1 MHIDRGDFPLDGH
14 IPEEIITKIRG
25 SQDIVEV
32 ISRHISLKKTGQNYI
47 GRCPFHSEKTP
58 SFVVSP
64 GKQIFHCFGCE
75 TGGNVITFLM
85 KYESI
90 TFPEAVKRLAHDAGI
105 EILER
110 HRKGERGEKFLYE
123 VNKKAADY
131 YHNVLSAAK
140 ESEPARKYLLARGLS
155 METIKRF
162 KIGYSINSWNGAYDY
177 LRKEGFKEENMIA
190 SGIVVPNTSGSGCHD
205 RFRGRVMLPI
215 YDIQNRVV
223 GFGGRV
229 LDDSTPKYLNS
240 PETPIFS
247 KGHLLYG
254 LDAVKNSIRE
264 AGYTILVEG
273 YMDVIAL
280 HQAGVTNVV
289 GTLGTAFTINHLRL
303 LNRFC
308 KEAVLTFDSDPAGIN
323 AALRTMDI
331 FMDSEVKAKV
341 LLLPEG
347 DDPDTF
353 IGKNGKAAF
362 LALVQSAKGIINFAL
377 DRIIGEVKRTAPDHG
392 DSINSKVKGA
402 GDCLSIIKKIP
413 NRIEQDQYIQR
424 VSKGLGIEKEVLLSE
439 LRRGN
444 ERKKGAPPEKV
455 PKKVKEAAVEK
466 PKAEEMLLGL
476 LVKDWALRKMVGDI
490 LRVEDFTNP
499 QFQEIAG
506 HLLRSERDIHEI
518 INSEECNQEIKDT
531 MTKMA
536 VNEMHFDS
544 PEKTLSDCIKVLQR
558 NRLNREFK
566 EVEKEIAVAELG
578 GIFER
583 VKELLLKKQELLRQ
597 KKVLYEN

>member
-32 ISRHISLKKTGQNYI
+32 ISRHISLKKTGQNYT

-64 GKQIFHCFGCE
+64 GKQIFHCFGCA

-105 EILER
+105 EIAER

-123 VNKKAADY
+123 VNKVAADY
-131 YHNVLSAAK
+131 YYKVLSAAK
-140 ESEPARKYLLARGLS
+140 EAEPARNYLLARGLS
-155 METIKRF
+155 IETMKRF
-162 KIGYSINSWNGAYDY
+162 KIGYSMNSWNGAYDY
-177 LRKEGFKEENMIA
+177 LRKEGFKEEDMVKA
-190 SGIVVPNTSGSGCHD
+190 GITATNTSGSGCHD

-215 YDIQNRVV
+215 CDIQNRVA

-240 PETPIFS
+240 PETPVFS

-254 LDAVKNSIRE
+254 LDAAKDSIRE
-264 AGYTILVEG
+264 TGYAILVEG

-308 KEAVLTFDSDPAGIN
+308 KETVLTFDSDPAGIN

-331 FMDSEVKAKV
+331 FNDSEVKAKV

-353 IGKNGKAAF
+353 VGKNGKAAF
-362 LALVQSAKGIINFAL
+362 LALVQSAKGIIDFAI
-377 DRIIGEVKRTAPDHG
+377 DRIIDEVRGRVPDHG
-392 DSINSKVKGA
+392 GSINSKVKGA
-402 GDCLSIIKKIP
+402 GDCLSIIKKIS
-413 NRIEQDQYIQR
+413 NRIEKDQYIQR
-424 VSKGLGIEKEVLLSE
+424 VSRGFGIEKEVLLSE

-444 ERKKGAPPEKV
+444 ERKKGVLPEKV
-455 PKKVKEAAVEK
+455 KETAVER
-466 PKAEEMLLGL
+466 PKAEEILLSL
-476 LVKDWALRKMVGDI
+476 LIRDWALRKMVGDL

-544 PEKTLSDCIKVLQR
+544 PEKTLSDCIRALQR
-558 NRLNREFK
+558 SRLEKEFK
-566 EVEKEIAVAELG
+566 EVEKEISAAELG
-578 GIFER
+578 GPFEK

-597 KKVLYEN
+597 KRVLYEN

>member
-32 ISRHISLKKTGQNYI
+32 ISRHISLKKTGQNYT

-64 GKQIFHCFGCE
+64 GKQIFHCFGCA

-105 EILER
+105 EIAER

-123 VNKKAADY
+123 VNKAAADY
-131 YHNVLSAAK
+131 YYKVLSAAK
-140 ESEPARKYLLARGLS
+140 EAEPARNYLLARGLS
-155 METIKRF
+155 IETMKRF

-177 LRKEGFKEENMIA
+177 LRKEGFKEEDMVKAGIA
-190 SGIVVPNTSGSGCHD
+190 APNTSGSGCHD

-215 YDIQNRVV
+215 CDIQNRVA

-240 PETPIFS
+240 PETPVFS

-254 LDAVKNSIRE
+254 LDAAKDSIRE
-264 AGYTILVEG
+264 TGYAILVEG

-308 KEAVLTFDSDPAGIN
+308 KETVLTFDSDPAGIN

-331 FMDSEVKAKV
+331 FNDSEVKAKV

-353 IGKNGKAAF
+353 VGKNGKAAF
-362 LALVQSAKGIINFAL
+362 LALVQSAKGIIDFAI
-377 DRIIGEVKRTAPDHG
+377 DRIIDEVRGRVPDHG
-392 DSINSKVKGA
+392 GSINSKVKGA
-402 GDCLSIIKKIP
+402 GDCLSIIKKIS
-413 NRIEQDQYIQR
+413 NRIEKDQYIQR
-424 VSKGLGIEKEVLLSE
+424 VSRGFGIEKEVILSE

-444 ERKKGAPPEKV
+444 ERKKGVLPEKV
-455 PKKVKEAAVEK
+455 KETAVER
-466 PKAEEMLLGL
+466 PKAEEILLSL
-476 LVKDWALRKMVGDI
+476 LIRDWALRKMVGD
-490 LRVEDFTNP
+490 LLCVEDFTNP
-499 QFQEIAG
+499 QFREIAG

-536 VNEMHFDS
+536 VNEMHLDS
-544 PEKTLSDCIKVLQR
+544 PEKTLSDCIRALQR
-558 NRLNREFK
+558 NRLEKEFK
-566 EVEKEIAVAELG
+566 EVEKEIAAAELG
-578 GIFER
+578 GPFER
-583 VKELLLKKQELLRQ
+583 VKELHLKKQELLRQ
-597 KKVLYEN
+597 KRVLYEN

>member
-32 ISRHISLKKTGQNYI
+32 ISRHISLKKTGQNYT

-64 GKQIFHCFGCE
+64 GKQIFHCFGCA

-105 EILER
+105 EIAER

-123 VNKKAADY
+123 VNKAAADY
-131 YHNVLSAAK
+131 YYKVLSAAK
-140 ESEPARKYLLARGLS
+140 EAEPARNYLLARGLS
-155 METIKRF
+155 IETMKRF

-177 LRKEGFKEENMIA
+177 LRKEGFKEEDMVKAGIA
-190 SGIVVPNTSGSGCHD
+190 APNTSGSGCHD

-215 YDIQNRVV
+215 CDIQNRVA

-240 PETPIFS
+240 PETPVFS

-254 LDAVKNSIRE
+254 LDAAKDSIRE
-264 AGYTILVEG
+264 TGYAILVEG

-308 KEAVLTFDSDPAGIN
+308 KETVLTFDSDPAGIN

-331 FMDSEVKAKV
+331 FNDSEVKAKV

-353 IGKNGKAAF
+353 VGKNGKAAF
-362 LALVQSAKGIINFAL
+362 LALVQSAKGIIDFAI
-377 DRIIGEVKRTAPDHG
+377 DRIIDEVRGRVPDHG
-392 DSINSKVKGA
+392 GSINSKVKGA
-402 GDCLSIIKKIP
+402 GDCLSIIKKIS
-413 NRIEQDQYIQR
+413 NRIEKDQYIQR
-424 VSKGLGIEKEVLLSE
+424 VSRGFGIEKEVILSE

-444 ERKKGAPPEKV
+444 ERKKGVLPEKV
-455 PKKVKEAAVEK
+455 KETAVER
-466 PKAEEMLLGL
+466 PKAEEILLSL
-476 LVKDWALRKMVGDI
+476 LIRDWALRKMVGDL

-544 PEKTLSDCIKVLQR
+544 PEKTLSDCIRALQR
-558 NRLNREFK
+558 SRLEKEFK
-566 EVEKEIAVAELG
+566 EVEKEISAAELG
-578 GIFER
+578 GPFEK

-597 KKVLYEN
+597 KRVLYEN

>member
-32 ISRHISLKKTGQNYI
+32 ISRHISLKKTGQNYT

-64 GKQIFHCFGCE
+64 GKQIFHCFGCA

-105 EILER
+105 EIAER

-123 VNKKAADY
+123 VNKAAADY
-131 YHNVLSAAK
+131 YYKVLSAAK
-140 ESEPARKYLLARGLS
+140 EAEPARNYLLARGLS
-155 METIKRF
+155 IETMKRF
-162 KIGYSINSWNGAYDY
+162 KIGYSMNSWNGAYDY
-177 LRKEGFKEENMIA
+177 LRKEGFKEEDMVKA
-190 SGIVVPNTSGSGCHD
+190 GITATNTSGSGCHD

-215 YDIQNRVV
+215 CDIQNRVA

-240 PETPIFS
+240 PETPVFS

-254 LDAVKNSIRE
+254 LDAAKDSIRE
-264 AGYTILVEG
+264 TGYAILVEG

-308 KEAVLTFDSDPAGIN
+308 KETVLTFDSDPAGIN

-331 FMDSEVKAKV
+331 FNDSEVKAKV

-353 IGKNGKAAF
+353 VGKNGKAAF
-362 LALVQSAKGIINFAL
+362 LALVQSAKGIIDFAI
-377 DRIIGEVKRTAPDHG
+377 DRIIDEVRGRAPDHG
-392 DSINSKVKGA
+392 GSINSKVKGA
-402 GDCLSIIKKIP
+402 GDCLSIIKKIS
-413 NRIEQDQYIQR
+413 NRIEKDQYIQR
-424 VSKGLGIEKEVLLSE
+424 VSRGFGIEKEVLLSE

-444 ERKKGAPPEKV
+444 ERKKGVLPEKV
-455 PKKVKEAAVEK
+455 KETAVER
-466 PKAEEMLLGL
+466 PKAEEILLSL
-476 LVKDWALRKMVGDI
+476 LIRDWALRKMVGDL

-544 PEKTLSDCIKVLQR
+544 PEKTLSDCIRALQR
-558 NRLNREFK
+558 SRLEKEFK
-566 EVEKEIAVAELG
+566 EVEKEISAAELG
-578 GIFER
+578 GPFEK

-597 KKVLYEN
+597 KRVLYEN

>member
-32 ISRHISLKKTGQNYI
+32 ISRHISLKKTGQNYT

-64 GKQIFHCFGCE
+64 GKQIFHCFGCA

-105 EILER
+105 EIAER

-123 VNKKAADY
+123 VNKAAADY
-131 YHNVLSAAK
+131 YYKVLSAAK
-140 ESEPARKYLLARGLS
+140 EAEPARNYLLARGLS
-155 METIKRF
+155 IETMKRF
-162 KIGYSINSWNGAYDY
+162 KIGYSMNSWNGAYDY
-177 LRKEGFKEENMIA
+177 LRKEGFKEEDMVKA
-190 SGIVVPNTSGSGCHD
+190 GITATNTSGSGCHD

-215 YDIQNRVV
+215 CDIQNRVA

-240 PETPIFS
+240 PETPVFS

-254 LDAVKNSIRE
+254 LDAAKDSIRE
-264 AGYTILVEG
+264 TGYAILVEG

-308 KEAVLTFDSDPAGIN
+308 KETVLTFDSDPAGIN

-331 FMDSEVKAKV
+331 FNDSEVKAKV

-353 IGKNGKAAF
+353 VGKNGKAAF
-362 LALVQSAKGIINFAL
+362 LALVQSAKGIIDFAI
-377 DRIIGEVKRTAPDHG
+377 DRIIDEVRGRVPDHG
-392 DSINSKVKGA
+392 GSINSKVKGA
-402 GDCLSIIKKIP
+402 GDCLSIIKKIS
-413 NRIEQDQYIQR
+413 NRIEKDQYIQR
-424 VSKGLGIEKEVLLSE
+424 VSRGFGIEKEVILSE

-444 ERKKGAPPEKV
+444 ERKKGVLPEKV
-455 PKKVKEAAVEK
+455 KETAVER
-466 PKAEEMLLGL
+466 PKAEEILLSL
-476 LVKDWALRKMVGDI
+476 LIRDWALRKMVGDL

-544 PEKTLSDCIKVLQR
+544 PEKTLSDCIRALQR
-558 NRLNREFK
+558 SRLEKEFK
-566 EVEKEIAVAELG
+566 EVEKEISAAELG
-578 GIFER
+578 GPFEK

-597 KKVLYEN
+597 KRVLYEN

>member
-32 ISRHISLKKTGQNYI
+32 ISKHISLKKTGQNYI

-64 GKQIFHCFGCE
+64 VKQIFHCFGCE

-90 TFPEAVKRLAHDAGI
+90 TFPEAVKRLAYDAGI

-123 VNKKAADY
+123 VNKTAADY
-131 YHNVLSAAK
+131 YHKVLSTAK
-140 ESEPARKYLLARGLS
+140 EAEPARNYLLARGLS

-162 KIGYSINSWNGAYDY
+162 KIGYAINSWNGAYDY
-177 LRKEGFKEENMIA
+177 LRKEGFKEENMVK
-190 SGIVVPNTSGSGCHD
+190 SGIVVPNTSGGGCQD

-215 YDIQNRVV
+215 CDIKNRVV

-254 LDAVKNSIRE
+254 LDAAKDSIRE
-264 AGYTILVEG
+264 AGYAILVEG
-273 YMDVIAL
+273 YTDVIAV

-377 DRIIGEVKRTAPDHG
+377 DRIIDEVKRTASDHG

-424 VSKGLGIEKEVLLSE
+424 GSRGVGIDKEVLLSE

-455 PKKVKEAAVEK
+455 PKKVKEPAVER
-466 PKAEEMLLGL
+466 PKAEEILLCL
-476 LVKDWALRKMVGDI
+476 LVKDWALRKMVGDV
-490 LRVEDFTNP
+490 LRVEDFTDP

-518 INSEECNQEIKDT
+518 INSEGCNQGIKDM
-531 MTKMA
+531 MTKLA
-536 VNEMHFDS
+536 VNEMYFDS

-558 NRLNREFK
+558 NRLDREFK
-566 EVEKEIAVAELG
+566 EVEKEIAAAELG

>member
-64 GKQIFHCFGCE
+64 GKQIFHCFGCA

-105 EILER
+105 EIAER

-123 VNKKAADY
+123 VNKVAADY
-131 YHNVLSAAK
+131 YYKVLSAAK
-140 ESEPARKYLLARGLS
+140 EAEPARNYLLARGLS
-155 METIKRF
+155 IETMKRF
-162 KIGYSINSWNGAYDY
+162 KIGYSMNSWNGAYDY
-177 LRKEGFKEENMIA
+177 LRKEGFKEEDMVKAGIA
-190 SGIVVPNTSGSGCHD
+190 APNTSGSGCHD

-215 YDIQNRVV
+215 CDIQNRVA

-240 PETPIFS
+240 PETPVFS

-254 LDAVKNSIRE
+254 LDAAKDSIRE
-264 AGYTILVEG
+264 TGYAILVEG

-308 KEAVLTFDSDPAGIN
+308 KETVLTFDSDPAGIN

-331 FMDSEVKAKV
+331 FNDSEVKAKV

-353 IGKNGKAAF
+353 VGKNGKAAF
-362 LALVQSAKGIINFAL
+362 LALVQSAKGIIDFAI
-377 DRIIGEVKRTAPDHG
+377 DRIIDEVRGRVPDHG
-392 DSINSKVKGA
+392 GSINSKVKGA
-402 GDCLSIIKKIP
+402 GDCLSIIKKIS
-413 NRIEQDQYIQR
+413 NRIEKDQYIQR
-424 VSKGLGIEKEVLLSE
+424 VSRGFGIEKEVLLSE

-444 ERKKGAPPEKV
+444 ERKKGVLPEKV
-455 PKKVKEAAVEK
+455 KETAVER
-466 PKAEEMLLGL
+466 PKAEEILLSL
-476 LVKDWALRKMVGDI
+476 LIRDWALRKMVGDL

-544 PEKTLSDCIKVLQR
+544 PEKTLSDCIRALQR
-558 NRLNREFK
+558 NRLDREFK
-566 EVEKEIAVAELG
+566 EVEKEIAAAELG
-578 GIFER
+578 GTFEK

-597 KKVLYEN
+597 KRVLYEN

>member
-64 GKQIFHCFGCE
+64 GKQIFHCFGCA

-110 HRKGERGEKFLYE
+110 SKKGERGEKFLYE
-123 VNKKAADY
+123 VNKAAADY

-162 KIGYSINSWNGAYDY
+162 KIGYSMNSWNGAYDY
-177 LRKEGFKEENMIA
+177 
-190 SGIVVPNTSGSGCHD
+190 
-205 RFRGRVMLPI
+205 
-215 YDIQNRVV
+215 
-223 GFGGRV
+223 
-229 LDDSTPKYLNS
+229 
-240 PETPIFS
+240 
-247 KGHLLYG
+247 
-254 LDAVKNSIRE
+254 
-264 AGYTILVEG
+264 
-273 YMDVIAL
+273 
-280 HQAGVTNVV
+280 
-289 GTLGTAFTINHLRL
+289 LRL

-402 GDCLSIIKKIP
+402 GDCLSIIKKIS
-413 NRIEQDQYIQR
+413 NRIEKDQYIQR

>member
-32 ISRHISLKKTGQNYI
+32 ISRHISLKKTGQNYT

-64 GKQIFHCFGCE
+64 GKQIFHCFGCA

-105 EILER
+105 EIAER

-123 VNKKAADY
+123 VNKAAADY
-131 YHNVLSAAK
+131 YYKVLSAAK
-140 ESEPARKYLLARGLS
+140 EAEPARNYLLARGLS
-155 METIKRF
+155 IETMKRF
-162 KIGYSINSWNGAYDY
+162 KIGYSMNSWNGAYDY
-177 LRKEGFKEENMIA
+177 LRKEGFKEEDMVKAGIA
-190 SGIVVPNTSGSGCHD
+190 APNTSGSGCHD

-215 YDIQNRVV
+215 CDIQNRVA

-240 PETPIFS
+240 PETPVFS

-254 LDAVKNSIRE
+254 LDAAKDSIRE
-264 AGYTILVEG
+264 TGYAILVEG
-273 YMDVIAL
+273 YMDVVAL

-308 KEAVLTFDSDPAGIN
+308 KETVLTFDSDPAGIN

-331 FMDSEVKAKV
+331 FNDSEVKAKV

-353 IGKNGKAAF
+353 VGKNGKAAF
-362 LALVQSAKGIINFAL
+362 LALVQSAKGIIDFAI
-377 DRIIGEVKRTAPDHG
+377 DRIIDEVRGRVPDHG
-392 DSINSKVKGA
+392 GSINSKVKGA
-402 GDCLSIIKKIP
+402 GDCLSIIKKIS
-413 NRIEQDQYIQR
+413 NRIEKDQYIQR
-424 VSKGLGIEKEVLLSE
+424 VSRGFGIEKEVLLSE

-444 ERKKGAPPEKV
+444 ERKKGVLPEKV
-455 PKKVKEAAVEK
+455 KETAVER
-466 PKAEEMLLGL
+466 PKAEEILLSL
-476 LVKDWALRKMVGDI
+476 LIRDWALRKMVGDL

-536 VNEMHFDS
+536 VNEMYFDS
-544 PEKTLSDCIKVLQR
+544 PEKTLSDCIRALQR
-558 NRLNREFK
+558 SRLEKEFK
-566 EVEKEIAVAELG
+566 EVEKEISAAELG
-578 GIFER
+578 GPFEK

-597 KKVLYEN
+597 KRVLYEN

>member
-32 ISRHISLKKTGQNYI
+32 ISRHISLKKTGQNYT

-64 GKQIFHCFGCE
+64 GKQIFHCFGCA

-105 EILER
+105 EIAER

-123 VNKKAADY
+123 VNKAAADY
-131 YHNVLSAAK
+131 YYKVLSAAK
-140 ESEPARKYLLARGLS
+140 EAEPARNYLLARGLS
-155 METIKRF
+155 IETMKRF
-162 KIGYSINSWNGAYDY
+162 KIGYSMNSWNGAYDY
-177 LRKEGFKEENMIA
+177 LRKEGFKEEDMVKAGIA
-190 SGIVVPNTSGSGCHD
+190 APNTSGSGCHD

-215 YDIQNRVV
+215 CDIQNRVA

-240 PETPIFS
+240 PETPVFS

-254 LDAVKNSIRE
+254 LDAAKDSIRE
-264 AGYTILVEG
+264 TGYAILVEG

-308 KEAVLTFDSDPAGIN
+308 KETVLTFDSDPAGIN

-331 FMDSEVKAKV
+331 FNDSEVKAKV

-353 IGKNGKAAF
+353 VGKNGKAAF
-362 LALVQSAKGIINFAL
+362 LALVQSAKGIIDFAI
-377 DRIIGEVKRTAPDHG
+377 DRIIDEVRGRVPDHG
-392 DSINSKVKGA
+392 GSINSKVKGA
-402 GDCLSIIKKIP
+402 GDCLSIIKKIS
-413 NRIEQDQYIQR
+413 NRIEKDQYIQR
-424 VSKGLGIEKEVLLSE
+424 VSRGFGIEKEVLLSE

-444 ERKKGAPPEKV
+444 ERKKGVLPEKV
-455 PKKVKEAAVEK
+455 KETAVER
-466 PKAEEMLLGL
+466 PKAEEILLSL
-476 LVKDWALRKMVGDI
+476 LIRDWALRKMVGD
-490 LRVEDFTNP
+490 LLCVEDFTNP
-499 QFQEIAG
+499 QFREIAG

-544 PEKTLSDCIKVLQR
+544 PEKTLSDCIRALQR
-558 NRLNREFK
+558 SRLEKEFK
-566 EVEKEIAVAELG
+566 EVEKEIAAAELG
-578 GIFER
+578 GPFEK

-597 KKVLYEN
+597 KRVLYEN

>member
-64 GKQIFHCFGCE
+64 VKQIFHCFGCE

-110 HRKGERGEKFLYE
+110 HRKGERGETFLFE
-123 VNKKAADY
+123 VNKAAVDY
-131 YHNVLSAAK
+131 YHKLLSAAK
-140 ESEPARKYLLARGLS
+140 EAEPARSYLLARGLS
-155 METIKRF
+155 METIKKF
-162 KIGYSINSWNGAYDY
+162 KIGYAMNSWNGAYDY
-177 LRKEGFKEENMIA
+177 LRKEGFKEENMVKA
-190 SGIVVPNTSGSGCHD
+190 GIVVPNTSGSGCHD

-254 LDAVKNSIRE
+254 LDAAKDSIRE
-264 AGYTILVEG
+264 AGSAILVEG

-362 LALVQSAKGIINFAL
+362 LALVQSAAGIINFAL
-377 DRIIGEVKRTAPDHG
+377 DRIIDEVRRTVSDHG

-424 VSKGLGIEKEVLLSE
+424 VSRGVGIDKDVLLSE

-444 ERKKGAPPEKV
+444 ERKKGTPPGKV
-455 PKKVKEAAVEK
+455 QEKVKEAAVER
-466 PKAEEMLLGL
+466 PKAEEILLCL
-476 LVKDWALRKMVGDI
+476 LVKDWALRKMVGDV
-490 LRVEDFTNP
+490 LRVEDFTDP

-506 HLLRSERDIHEI
+506 HLLRSERDIHEM
-518 INSEECNQEIKDT
+518 INSEGCNQGIKDT
-531 MTKMA
+531 MTKLA
-536 VNEMHFDS
+536 VNEMYFDS
-544 PEKTLSDCIKVLQR
+544 PEKTLADCIRVLQR
-558 NRLNREFK
+558 NRLDREFK
-566 EVEKEIAVAELG
+566 EVEKEIAAAELR

>member
-1 MHIDRGDFPLDGH
+1 M
-14 IPEEIITKIRG
+14 
-25 SQDIVEV
+25 
-32 ISRHISLKKTGQNYI
+32 
-47 GRCPFHSEKTP
+47 
-58 SFVVSP
+58 
-64 GKQIFHCFGCE
+64 
-75 TGGNVITFLM
+75 
-85 KYESI
+85 
-90 TFPEAVKRLAHDAGI
+90 
-105 EILER
+105 
-110 HRKGERGEKFLYE
+110 
-123 VNKKAADY
+123 
-131 YHNVLSAAK
+131 
-140 ESEPARKYLLARGLS
+140 
-155 METIKRF
+155 KRF
-162 KIGYSINSWNGAYDY
+162 KIGYSMNSWNGAYDY
-177 LRKEGFKEENMIA
+177 LRKEGFKEEDMVKA
-190 SGIVVPNTSGSGCHD
+190 GITATNTSGSGCHD

-215 YDIQNRVV
+215 CDIQNRVA

-240 PETPIFS
+240 PETPVFS

-254 LDAVKNSIRE
+254 LDAAKDSIRE
-264 AGYTILVEG
+264 TGYAILVEG

-308 KEAVLTFDSDPAGIN
+308 KETVLTFDSDPAGIN

-331 FMDSEVKAKV
+331 FNDSEVKAKV

-353 IGKNGKAAF
+353 VGKNGKAAF
-362 LALVQSAKGIINFAL
+362 LALVQSAKGIIDFAI
-377 DRIIGEVKRTAPDHG
+377 DRIIDEVRGRVPDHG
-392 DSINSKVKGA
+392 GSINSKVKGA
-402 GDCLSIIKKIP
+402 GDCLSIIKKIS
-413 NRIEQDQYIQR
+413 NRIEKDQYIQR
-424 VSKGLGIEKEVLLSE
+424 VSRGFGIEKEVLLSE

-444 ERKKGAPPEKV
+444 ERKKGVLPEKV
-455 PKKVKEAAVEK
+455 KETAVER
-466 PKAEEMLLGL
+466 PKAEEILLSL
-476 LVKDWALRKMVGDI
+476 LIRDWALRKMVGDL

-544 PEKTLSDCIKVLQR
+544 PEKTLSDCIRALQR
-558 NRLNREFK
+558 SRLEKEFK
-566 EVEKEIAVAELG
+566 EVEKEISAAELG
-578 GIFER
+578 GPFER

-597 KKVLYEN
+597 KRVLYEN

>member
-32 ISRHISLKKTGQNYI
+32 ISRHISLKKTGQNYT

-64 GKQIFHCFGCE
+64 GKQIFHCFGCA

-105 EILER
+105 EIAER

-123 VNKKAADY
+123 VNKVAADY
-131 YHNVLSAAK
+131 YYKVLSAAK
-140 ESEPARKYLLARGLS
+140 EAEPARNYLLARGLS
-155 METIKRF
+155 IETMKRF
-162 KIGYSINSWNGAYDY
+162 KIGYSMNSWNGAYDY
-177 LRKEGFKEENMIA
+177 LRKEGFKEEDMVKA
-190 SGIVVPNTSGSGCHD
+190 GITATNTSGSGCHD

-215 YDIQNRVV
+215 CDIQNRVA

-240 PETPIFS
+240 PETPVFS

-254 LDAVKNSIRE
+254 LDAAKDSIRE
-264 AGYTILVEG
+264 TGYAILVEG

-308 KEAVLTFDSDPAGIN
+308 KETVLTFDSDPAGIN

-331 FMDSEVKAKV
+331 FNDSEVKAKV

-353 IGKNGKAAF
+353 VGKNGKAAF
-362 LALVQSAKGIINFAL
+362 LALVQSAKGIIDFAI
-377 DRIIGEVKRTAPDHG
+377 DRIIDEVRGRVPDHG
-392 DSINSKVKGA
+392 GSINSKVKGA
-402 GDCLSIIKKIP
+402 GDCLSIIKKIS
-413 NRIEQDQYIQR
+413 NRIEKDQYIQR
-424 VSKGLGIEKEVLLSE
+424 VSRGFGIEKEVLLSE

-444 ERKKGAPPEKV
+444 ERKKGVLPEKV
-455 PKKVKEAAVEK
+455 KETAVER
-466 PKAEEMLLGL
+466 PKAEEILLSL
-476 LVKDWALRKMVGDI
+476 LIRDWALRKMVGDL

-544 PEKTLSDCIKVLQR
+544 PEKTLSDCIRALQR
-558 NRLNREFK
+558 SRLEKEFK
-566 EVEKEIAVAELG
+566 EVEKEISAAELG
-578 GIFER
+578 GPFER

-597 KKVLYEN
+597 KRVLYEN

>member
-32 ISRHISLKKTGQNYI
+32 ISRHISLKKTGQNYT

-64 GKQIFHCFGCE
+64 GKQIFHCFGCA

-105 EILER
+105 EIAER

-123 VNKKAADY
+123 VNKAAADY
-131 YHNVLSAAK
+131 YYKVLSAAK
-140 ESEPARKYLLARGLS
+140 EAEPARNYLLARGLS
-155 METIKRF
+155 IETMKRF

-177 LRKEGFKEENMIA
+177 LRKEGFKEEDMVKAGIA
-190 SGIVVPNTSGSGCHD
+190 APNTSGSGCHD

-215 YDIQNRVV
+215 CDIQNRVA

-240 PETPIFS
+240 PETPVFS

-254 LDAVKNSIRE
+254 LDAAKDSIRE
-264 AGYTILVEG
+264 TGYAILVEG

-308 KEAVLTFDSDPAGIN
+308 KETVLTFDSDPAGIN

-331 FMDSEVKAKV
+331 FNDSEVKAKV

-353 IGKNGKAAF
+353 VGKNGKAAF
-362 LALVQSAKGIINFAL
+362 LALVQSAKGIIDFAI
-377 DRIIGEVKRTAPDHG
+377 DRIIDEVRGRVPDHG
-392 DSINSKVKGA
+392 GSINSKVKGA
-402 GDCLSIIKKIP
+402 GDCLSIIKKIS
-413 NRIEQDQYIQR
+413 NRIEKDQYIQR
-424 VSKGLGIEKEVLLSE
+424 VSRGFGIEKEVILSE

-444 ERKKGAPPEKV
+444 ERKKGVLPEKV
-455 PKKVKEAAVEK
+455 KETAVER
-466 PKAEEMLLGL
+466 PKAEEILLSL
-476 LVKDWALRKMVGDI
+476 LIRDWALRKMVGDL

-536 VNEMHFDS
+536 VNEMYFDS
-544 PEKTLSDCIKVLQR
+544 PEKTLSDCIRALQR
-558 NRLNREFK
+558 SRLEKEFK
-566 EVEKEIAVAELG
+566 EVEKEISAAELG
-578 GIFER
+578 GPFER

-597 KKVLYEN
+597 KRVLYEN

>member
-32 ISRHISLKKTGQNYI
+32 ISRHISLKKTGQNYT

-64 GKQIFHCFGCE
+64 GKQIFHCFGCA

-105 EILER
+105 EIAER

-123 VNKKAADY
+123 VNKAAADY
-131 YHNVLSAAK
+131 YYKVLSAAK
-140 ESEPARKYLLARGLS
+140 EAEPARNYLLARGLS
-155 METIKRF
+155 IETMKRF
-162 KIGYSINSWNGAYDY
+162 KIGYSMNSWNGAYDY
-177 LRKEGFKEENMIA
+177 LRKEGFKEEDMVKAGIA
-190 SGIVVPNTSGSGCHD
+190 APNTSGSGCHD

-215 YDIQNRVV
+215 CDIQNRVA

-240 PETPIFS
+240 PETPVFS

-254 LDAVKNSIRE
+254 LDAAKDSIRE
-264 AGYTILVEG
+264 TGYAILVEG

-308 KEAVLTFDSDPAGIN
+308 KETVLTFDSDPAGIN

-331 FMDSEVKAKV
+331 FNDSEVKAKV

-353 IGKNGKAAF
+353 VGKNGKAAF
-362 LALVQSAKGIINFAL
+362 LALVQSAKGIIDFAI
-377 DRIIGEVKRTAPDHG
+377 DRIIDEVRGRVPDHG
-392 DSINSKVKGA
+392 GSINSKVKGA
-402 GDCLSIIKKIP
+402 GDCLSIIKKIS
-413 NRIEQDQYIQR
+413 NRIEKDQYIQR
-424 VSKGLGIEKEVLLSE
+424 VSRGFGIEKEVILSE

-444 ERKKGAPPEKV
+444 ERKKGVLPEKV
-455 PKKVKEAAVEK
+455 KETAVER
-466 PKAEEMLLGL
+466 PKAEEILLSL
-476 LVKDWALRKMVGDI
+476 LIRDWALRKMVGDL

-544 PEKTLSDCIKVLQR
+544 PEKTLSDCIRALQR
-558 NRLNREFK
+558 SRLDREFK
-566 EVEKEIAVAELG
+566 EVEKEIAAAELG
-578 GIFER
+578 GTFER

>member
-32 ISRHISLKKTGQNYI
+32 ISRHISLKKTGQNYT

-64 GKQIFHCFGCE
+64 GKQIFHCFGCA

-105 EILER
+105 EIAER

-123 VNKKAADY
+123 VNKVAADY
-131 YHNVLSAAK
+131 YYKVLSAAK
-140 ESEPARKYLLARGLS
+140 EAEPARNYLLARGLS
-155 METIKRF
+155 IETMKRF
-162 KIGYSINSWNGAYDY
+162 KIGYSMNSWNGAYDY
-177 LRKEGFKEENMIA
+177 LRKEGFKEEDMVKA
-190 SGIVVPNTSGSGCHD
+190 GITATNTSGSGCHD

-215 YDIQNRVV
+215 CDIQNRVA

-240 PETPIFS
+240 PETPVFS

-254 LDAVKNSIRE
+254 LDAAKDSIRE
-264 AGYTILVEG
+264 TGYAILVEG

-308 KEAVLTFDSDPAGIN
+308 KETVLTFDSDPAGIN

-331 FMDSEVKAKV
+331 FNDSEVKAKV

-353 IGKNGKAAF
+353 VGKNGKAAF
-362 LALVQSAKGIINFAL
+362 LALVQSAKGIIDFAI
-377 DRIIGEVKRTAPDHG
+377 DRIIDEVRGRVPDHG
-392 DSINSKVKGA
+392 GSINSKVKGA
-402 GDCLSIIKKIP
+402 GDCLSIIKKIS
-413 NRIEQDQYIQR
+413 NRIEKDQYIQR
-424 VSKGLGIEKEVLLSE
+424 VSRGFGIEKEVILSE

-444 ERKKGAPPEKV
+444 ERKKGVLPEKV
-455 PKKVKEAAVEK
+455 KETAVER
-466 PKAEEMLLGL
+466 PKAEEILLSL
-476 LVKDWALRKMVGDI
+476 LIRDWALRKMVGDL

-544 PEKTLSDCIKVLQR
+544 PEKTLSDCIRALQR
-558 NRLNREFK
+558 SRLEKEFK
-566 EVEKEIAVAELG
+566 EVEKEISAAELG
-578 GIFER
+578 GPFEK

-597 KKVLYEN
+597 KRVLYEN

>member
-64 GKQIFHCFGCE
+64 GKQIFHCFGCA

-105 EILER
+105 EIAER

-123 VNKKAADY
+123 VNKAAADY
-131 YHNVLSAAK
+131 YYKVLSAAK
-140 ESEPARKYLLARGLS
+140 EAEPARNYLLARGLS
-155 METIKRF
+155 IETMKRF
-162 KIGYSINSWNGAYDY
+162 KIGYSMNSWNGAYDY
-177 LRKEGFKEENMIA
+177 LRKEGFKEEDMVKA
-190 SGIVVPNTSGSGCHD
+190 GITATNTSGSGCHD

-215 YDIQNRVV
+215 CDIQNRVA

-240 PETPIFS
+240 PETPVFS

-254 LDAVKNSIRE
+254 LDAAKDSIRE
-264 AGYTILVEG
+264 TGYAILVEG

-308 KEAVLTFDSDPAGIN
+308 KETVLTFDSDPAGIN

-331 FMDSEVKAKV
+331 FNDSEVKAKV

-353 IGKNGKAAF
+353 VGKNGKAAF
-362 LALVQSAKGIINFAL
+362 LALVQSAKGIIDFAI
-377 DRIIGEVKRTAPDHG
+377 DRIIDEVRGRVPDHG
-392 DSINSKVKGA
+392 GSINSKVKGA
-402 GDCLSIIKKIP
+402 GDCLSIIKKIS
-413 NRIEQDQYIQR
+413 NRIEKDQYIQR
-424 VSKGLGIEKEVLLSE
+424 VSRGFGIEKEVLLSE

-444 ERKKGAPPEKV
+444 ERKKGVLPEKV
-455 PKKVKEAAVEK
+455 KETAVER
-466 PKAEEMLLGL
+466 PKAEEILLSL
-476 LVKDWALRKMVGDI
+476 LIRDWALRKMVGDL

-544 PEKTLSDCIKVLQR
+544 PEKTLSDCIRALQR
-558 NRLNREFK
+558 SRLEKEFK
-566 EVEKEIAVAELG
+566 EVEKEISAAELG
-578 GIFER
+578 GPFER

-597 KKVLYEN
+597 KRVLYEN

>member
-32 ISRHISLKKTGQNYI
+32 ISRHISLKKTGQNYT

-64 GKQIFHCFGCE
+64 GKQIFHCFGCA

-105 EILER
+105 EIAER

-123 VNKKAADY
+123 VNKAAADY
-131 YHNVLSAAK
+131 YYKVLSAAK
-140 ESEPARKYLLARGLS
+140 EAEPARNYLLARGLS
-155 METIKRF
+155 IETMKRF

-177 LRKEGFKEENMIA
+177 LRKEGFKEEDMVKAGIA
-190 SGIVVPNTSGSGCHD
+190 APNTSGSGCHD

-215 YDIQNRVV
+215 CDIQNRVA

-240 PETPIFS
+240 PETPVFS

-254 LDAVKNSIRE
+254 LDAAKDSIRE
-264 AGYTILVEG
+264 TGYAILVEG

-308 KEAVLTFDSDPAGIN
+308 KETVLTFDSDPAGIN

-331 FMDSEVKAKV
+331 FNDSEVKAKV

-353 IGKNGKAAF
+353 VGKNGKAAF
-362 LALVQSAKGIINFAL
+362 LALVQSAKGIIDFAI
-377 DRIIGEVKRTAPDHG
+377 DRIIDEVRGRVPDHG
-392 DSINSKVKGA
+392 GSINSKVKGA
-402 GDCLSIIKKIP
+402 GDCLSIIKKIS
-413 NRIEQDQYIQR
+413 NRIEKDQYIQR
-424 VSKGLGIEKEVLLSE
+424 VSRGFGIEKEVLLSE

-444 ERKKGAPPEKV
+444 ERKKGVLPEKV
-455 PKKVKEAAVEK
+455 KETAVER
-466 PKAEEMLLGL
+466 PKAEEILLSL
-476 LVKDWALRKMVGDI
+476 LIRDWALRKMVGDL

-536 VNEMHFDS
+536 VNEMYFDS
-544 PEKTLSDCIKVLQR
+544 PEKTLSDCIRALQR
-558 NRLNREFK
+558 SRLEKEFK
-566 EVEKEIAVAELG
+566 EVEKEISAAELG
-578 GIFER
+578 GPFEK

-597 KKVLYEN
+597 KRVLYEN

>member
-32 ISRHISLKKTGQNYI
+32 ISRHISLKKTGQNYT

-64 GKQIFHCFGCE
+64 GKQIFHCFGCA

-105 EILER
+105 EIAER

-123 VNKKAADY
+123 VNKAAADY
-131 YHNVLSAAK
+131 YYKVLSAAK
-140 ESEPARKYLLARGLS
+140 EAEPARNYLLARGLS
-155 METIKRF
+155 IETMKRF

-177 LRKEGFKEENMIA
+177 LRKEGFKEEDMVKA
-190 SGIVVPNTSGSGCHD
+190 GITATNTSGSGCHD

-215 YDIQNRVV
+215 CDIQNRVA

-240 PETPIFS
+240 PETPVFS

-254 LDAVKNSIRE
+254 LDAAKDSIRE
-264 AGYTILVEG
+264 TGYAILVEG

-308 KEAVLTFDSDPAGIN
+308 KETVLTFDSDPAGIN

-331 FMDSEVKAKV
+331 FNDSEVKAKV

-353 IGKNGKAAF
+353 VGKNGKAAF
-362 LALVQSAKGIINFAL
+362 LALVQSAKGIIDFAI
-377 DRIIGEVKRTAPDHG
+377 DRIIDEVRGRVPDHG
-392 DSINSKVKGA
+392 GSINSKVKGA
-402 GDCLSIIKKIP
+402 GDCLSIIKKIS
-413 NRIEQDQYIQR
+413 NRIEKDQYIQR
-424 VSKGLGIEKEVLLSE
+424 VSRGFGIEKEVLLSE

-444 ERKKGAPPEKV
+444 ERKKGVLPEKV
-455 PKKVKEAAVEK
+455 KETAVER
-466 PKAEEMLLGL
+466 PKAEEILLSL
-476 LVKDWALRKMVGDI
+476 LIRDWALRKMVGDL

-544 PEKTLSDCIKVLQR
+544 PEKTLSDCIRALQR
-558 NRLNREFK
+558 SRLEKEFK
-566 EVEKEIAVAELG
+566 EVEKEISAAELG
-578 GIFER
+578 GPFEK

-597 KKVLYEN
+597 KRVLYEN